1 MSFKKKNNNMTLLDV
16 NTRTRTHTKWAN
28 EMQAEGQKE

>member
-16 NTRTRTHTKWAN
+16 NTRTHTKSAN